1 MKALKMFIIGRIM
14 MAMDIQD
21 LIGMVTAVV
30 HRKVGYEQLKKR
42 MNDVYEEQFG

>member
-14 MAMDIQD
+14 MAMSVQD
-21 LIGMVTAVV
+21 LIGLVTAVV
-30 HRKVGYEQLKKR
+30 HRKEGYGRLKER